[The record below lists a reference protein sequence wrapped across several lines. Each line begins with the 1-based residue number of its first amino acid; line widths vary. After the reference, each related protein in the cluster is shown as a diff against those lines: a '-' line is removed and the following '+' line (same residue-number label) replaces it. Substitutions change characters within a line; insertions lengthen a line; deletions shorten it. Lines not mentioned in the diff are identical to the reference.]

1 MNPLLMFCNFPL
13 KINQKSFVAFNL
25 FLIFVILLFVDC
37 RNRRRNIPL
46 EFKNSLVEF
55 SVEGTSLERSVLFY
69 YPDAAKGKIPLLLV
83 FHGGGG
89 TPEGMIGLDQ
99 GKLLDL
105 AKEHKIA
112 IAYMRGKNNSWNDLR
127 DDPISEAHINQ
138 HEDVL
143 YTSLFLDQITKKYS
157 IDIKQVYGA
166 GISNGG
172 MMSLRLACEIPDRFV
187 SITAFTASLPIKAKE
202 LCNPSQ
208 AIHLNIVNG
217 SKDPIVPY
225 EGGEV
230 SLFRKSRGSIL
241 STMESAELFANAYRC
256 YSPQNYSIP
265 KILLD
270 DPTSLIV
277 KEWICRQGSVQTI
290 TVQEG
295 GHSWPGGIAYLPESI
310 IGKTTKQMNAS
321 SLLIDLVQ
329 NKGKLK
335 KELLKPSP

>member
-1 MNPLLMFCNFPL
+1 MNPKLVLCNNFLRMNHKILNIIFLLL
-13 KINQKSFVAFNL
+13 
-25 FLIFVILLFVDC
+25 FVIIFSLVDC

-55 SVEGTSLERSVLFY
+55 SVEGTSHERSVLFY
-69 YPDAAKGKIPLLLV
+69 YPEDSKEKIPLLLV

-112 IAYMRGKNNSWNDLR
+112 IAYMRGRKNSWNDLR
-127 DDPISEAHINQ
+127 EDSISEAHINQ

-157 IDIKQVYGA
+157 LDTKQVYGA

-202 LCNPSQ
+202 LCKPSQ
-208 AIHLNIVNG
+208 AIHLIIVNG

-241 STMESAELFANAYRC
+241 STLESAELFANAYRC

-270 DPTSLIV
+270 DPTSLNV
-277 KEWICRQGSVQTI
+277 KEWKCGEGSVQTI

-295 GHSWPGGIAYLPESI
+295 GHSWPGGINYLPESI
-310 IGKTTKQMNAS
+310 IGKTSKQMNAS
-321 SLLIDLVQ
+321 SFLIDLIQ
-329 NKGKLK
+329 KKGNIKM
-335 KELLKPSP
+335 EQWKPSL